1 MSSPV
6 FTPVPPKTGVGAL
19 PIEKN
24 IKTVSIGAAMKAMRG
39 KCSSTAEMQISS
51 SEIWV
56 SRARNWPRAVT
67 NMLRTPSFRSA
78 VSKSSGSLNA
88 DVTVLGMSVLNS
100 RPDAIECSAGRIRE

>member
-1 MSSPV
+1 
-6 FTPVPPKTGVGAL
+6 
-19 PIEKN
+19 
-24 IKTVSIGAAMKAMRG
+24 MKAMRG

-100 RPDAIECSAGRIRE
+100 RPDTIECSAGRIKE